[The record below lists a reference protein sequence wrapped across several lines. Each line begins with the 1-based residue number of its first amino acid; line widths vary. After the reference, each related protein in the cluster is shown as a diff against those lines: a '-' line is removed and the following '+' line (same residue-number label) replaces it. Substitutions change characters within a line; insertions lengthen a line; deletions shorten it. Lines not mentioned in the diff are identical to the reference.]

1 MDQETNDL
9 WVWAIEAAAVQLSL
23 RPNTQPQDGAVFCQL
38 ISLEP
43 EEFEDAVS
51 IIRTGTHQW
60 WWVGVGGV
68 RRDVW
73 AVHYL
78 ILERWWHCLRF
89 SCRLGWRFR
98 SCSLLAA
105 SWG

>member
-51 IIRTGTHQW
+51 KLEYYTKQTQPNPNREAQSLESFSSF
-60 WWVGVGGV
+60 VQLQVES
-68 RRDVW
+68 
-73 AVHYL
+73 AV
-78 ILERWWHCLRF
+78 ELRNKNK
-89 SCRLGWRFR
+89 SNVPNVSPPR
-98 SCSLLAA
+98 SR
-105 SWG
+105 